1 MTPVLG
7 LIQILAIGFAIGLVA
22 LILTTAWM
30 LTHPVRR
37 SYAWAIA
44 RSQPG
49 DPGELDE
56 PLRFKDDTIETASAR
71 VPIWDIEGRDPNGAI
86 VLMTHGWGSSRQ
98 GALKR
103 IFPIVEHAS
112 RIIAWD
118 LPGHGEASG
127 IARLGADEHLIAME
141 LLGELGI
148 KDTPIVLYGWSMGAG
163 VSLALCAEIEKT
175 HDVRGVI
182 CEAVY
187 CVPQTPA
194 RAVLDLRGMPNRL
207 NLSPALALI
216 GIKLGVGARWD
227 GFDRAQIASNLE
239 TPILLI
245 HGDEDPVSPIA
256 DAQRVKAWAKNAA
269 LCEIQGAG
277 HNNIWTDPIHRAI
290 ASESVQSFMTRI
302 ADRRSRTGARAR
314 P

>member
-56 PLRFKDDTIETASAR
+56 PLRFEDDTIETASAR
-71 VPIWDIEGRDPNGAI
+71 VPIWDIGGRDPNGPI

-112 RIIAWD
+112 RVIAWD
-118 LPGHGEASG
+118 LPGHGDASG
-127 IARLGADEHLIAME
+127 IARLGADEHTIAME
-141 LLGELGI
+141 LIEALGI

-163 VSLALCAEIEKT
+163 VSLALCAQIEKT

-182 CEAVY
+182 CESVY
-187 CVPQTPA
+187 CVPHTPA
-194 RAVLDLRGMPNRL
+194 RAVLDLRGMPYRL

-216 GIKLGVGARWD
+216 GMKLGVGASWR
-227 GFDRAQIASNLE
+227 GFDRAQIALDLK
-239 TPILLI
+239 TPIQLI
-245 HGDEDPVSPIA
+245 HGDADPVSPIA
-256 DAQRVKAWAKNAA
+256 DAQRIESHAHNAS
-269 LCEIQGAG
+269 LCSIESAG

-290 ASESVQSFMTRI
+290 ASETVQSFMTRV
-302 ADRRSRTGARAR
+302 AGR
-314 P
+314 

>member
-56 PLRFKDDTIETASAR
+56 PLRFEDRTIDLGRAR
-71 VPIWDIEGRDPNGAI
+71 VPIWDIEGRDPNGPI

-103 IFPIVEHAS
+103 IFPIVDHAS
-112 RIIAWD
+112 RVIAWD
-118 LPGHGEASG
+118 LPGHGDASG
-127 IARLGADEHLIAME
+127 IARLGADEHTIAIELIEA
-141 LLGELGI
+141 LGI

-163 VSLALCAEIEKT
+163 ISLALCEQIQST
-175 HDVRGVI
+175 HDVRCVI

-187 CVPQTPA
+187 CVPSTPA
-194 RAVLDLRGMPNRL
+194 RAVLSLRGMPHRL
-207 NLSPALALI
+207 SLTPALALL
-216 GIKLGVGARWD
+216 GLKLGVGMKWR
-227 GFDRAQIASNLE
+227 GFDRAEIASRVQA
-239 TPILLI
+239 PLLLL
-245 HGDEDPVSPIA
+245 HGDQDPVSPFA
-256 DAQRVKAWAKNAA
+256 DALRVVRASSRASMAKV
-269 LCEIQGAG
+269 EGAG
-277 HNNIWTDPIHRAI
+277 HNNIWTDPVFRQIAI
-290 ASESVQSFMTRI
+290 DAVGSFLT
-302 ADRRSRTGARAR
+302 APS
-314 P
+314 